1 MMRPLAATQGVSVTM
16 MHRPTTCLSVL
27 FALTIALGVGC
38 GGEKE
43 TAAPSP
49 AGSAEVAA
57 DPAAAAAPG
66 APTAEKTKVIEG
78 ADPTDERFTVTIDR
92 PADAVV
98 GTEAKVKITI
108 VPKDPWHMNLEFPT
122 SLAVNPPDGVS
133 LAKAEQK
140 KEDVLRLD
148 EGGCEYE
155 VGFTPSAAGEKS
167 FTGKLKFAV
176 CQDEACAPVTKD
188 VEFRVAVK

>member
-1 MMRPLAATQGVSVTM
+1 MMRPLAAAQGESPTM
-16 MHRPTTCLSVL
+16 MHRPTIHVSVL
-27 FALTIALGVGC
+27 FALTIALGAGC

-43 TAAPSP
+43 TAAPAP
-49 AGSAEVAA
+49 ADSAEVAVA
-57 DPAAAAAPG
+57 PAAAAPSAP
-66 APTAEKTKVIEG
+66 AAEKTKVIEG
-78 ADPTDERFTVTIDR
+78 ADPTDERFTVKIDP
-92 PADAVV
+92 PADAAV
-98 GTEAKVKITI
+98 GAEAKVKITI
-108 VPKDPWHMNLEFPT
+108 VPKDPWHMNLDFPT
-122 SLAVNPPDGVS
+122 SLAVRPPDGVT

-148 EGGCEYE
+148 ESGCEYE

>member
-1 MMRPLAATQGVSVTM
+1 M
-16 MHRPTTCLSVL
+16 MHRPTTSLSVL
-27 FALTIALGVGC
+27 FALTLALGAGC

-43 TAAPSP
+43 TAAPAP
-49 AGSAEVAA
+49 APAEVAA
-57 DPAAAAAPG
+57 APAAATPSAP
-66 APTAEKTKVIEG
+66 ATEKTKVIDG
-78 ADPTDERFTVTIDR
+78 ADPTDERFTLKIDS
-92 PADAVV
+92 PADAAV
-98 GTEAKVKITI
+98 GAESKVKITI
-108 VPKDPWHMNLEFPT
+108 VPKDPWHMNLDFPT
-122 SLAVNPPDGVS
+122 SLAVRPPDGVT

-148 EGGCEYE
+148 ESGCEYE